1 MSVQP
6 HNHLLIIMQGVP
18 GSGKSTLARMIKDYY
33 TTTNFLC
40 ECVIY
45 STDEYHTLLDG
56 TYNFDAS
63 KSREYHERNR
73 ERATLF
79 IHTAQHNDNRKILII
94 DNTNIKLWEAT
105 PYVVETVRM
114 NAIRSN
120 LLSSARRWDIQF
132 IRCTGEWSSIHNV
145 PDETIERMKATM
157 DNLTVEGC
165 INLHKG

>member
-6 HNHLLIIMQGVP
+6 YNHLLIIMQGVP
-18 GSGKSTLARMIKDYY
+18 GSGKSTLARMLKERVYD
-33 TTTNFLC
+33 LC
-40 ECVIY
+40 DCVIY
-45 STDEYHTLLDG
+45 STDDYHIEPDG
-56 TYNFDAS
+56 TYQFKLQMVSDFHRFN
-63 KSREYHERNR
+63 K
-73 ERATLF
+73 ERAALF
-79 IHTAQHNDNRKILII
+79 IHAADETSDRKVLII

-105 PYVVETVRM
+105 PYVVEAVRM

-132 IRCTGEWSSIHNV
+132 IRCTGEWASIHNV
-145 PDETIERMKATM
+145 PDWTIERMKATM